1 MDDYRVVSG
10 LMVAALVVLVAR
22 CLVGETSPISP
33 DELSRFVDVFNL
45 FALLYFHRAGR
56 QAGIA
61 PFFVELPAMVRA
73 MADSPSASVD
83 L

>member
-1 MDDYRVVSG
+1 
-10 LMVAALVVLVAR
+10 MVALAAR
-22 CLVGETSPISP
+22 CLVGETSPPSA
-33 DELSRFVDVFNL
+33 DEPSHFVHVFNL

-61 PFFVELPAMVRA
+61 PFFAELPDMVRA
-73 MADSPSASVD
+73 MADSPLASVG